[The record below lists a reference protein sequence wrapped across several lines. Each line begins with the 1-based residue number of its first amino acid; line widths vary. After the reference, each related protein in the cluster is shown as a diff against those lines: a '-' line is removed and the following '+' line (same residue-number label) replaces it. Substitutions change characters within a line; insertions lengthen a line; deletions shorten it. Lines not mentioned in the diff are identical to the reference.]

1 MSQQNGNADCA
12 PIAIEFCRA
21 LELETNSVVM
31 KPYIDYYYAHGFQDK
46 TYKGNFKTIQKFQ
59 GAVEKQRNNSKEG
72 MMLGQIGTCMRN
84 APDSVDDKNIFYSF
98 KKYCEEND
106 KEQLLDVDVVGEFQ
120 LVGKIRNQSAHPSL
134 LDKGC
139 VRQAKQLVRAALKT
153 QLAVETK
160 FAHSTVLTCS
170 VVCSPKGN
178 KIDPNSDKMRKAV
191 ANQIEMMAQSGVKIF
206 VLTGKFGF
214 NQIVSD
220 ELQKYIKAN
229 ANKDWGKIMV
239 NNASDKGETSK
250 RQKDA
255 LSKAQ
260 FCIAY
265 YADDV
270 DTQENDQAASVSAT
284 KAMVD
289 DAIKEHG
296 LIVWNAYGIE

>member
-1 MSQQNGNADCA
+1 
-12 PIAIEFCRA
+12 
-21 LELETNSVVM
+21 
-31 KPYIDYYYAHGFQDK
+31 
-46 TYKGNFKTIQKFQ
+46 
-59 GAVEKQRNNSKEG
+59 
-72 MMLGQIGTCMRN
+72 
-84 APDSVDDKNIFYSF
+84 
-98 KKYCEEND
+98 
-106 KEQLLDVDVVGEFQ
+106 
-120 LVGKIRNQSAHPSL
+120 
-134 LDKGC
+134 
-139 VRQAKQLVRAALKT
+139 
-153 QLAVETK
+153 
-160 FAHSTVLTCS
+160 
-170 VVCSPKGN
+170 
-178 KIDPNSDKMRKAV
+178 MRKAV

-229 ANKDWGKIMV
+229 ASKDWGKIMV
-239 NNASDKGETSK
+239 NNASDKGEASK

-270 DTQENDQAASVSAT
+270 GAQGDGQTTSVSAT

>member
-1 MSQQNGNADCA
+1 
-12 PIAIEFCRA
+12 
-21 LELETNSVVM
+21 
-31 KPYIDYYYAHGFQDK
+31 
-46 TYKGNFKTIQKFQ
+46 
-59 GAVEKQRNNSKEG
+59 
-72 MMLGQIGTCMRN
+72 MLGQIGTCMRN

-139 VRQAKQLVRAALKT
+139 VSQAKQLVRAALKT

-160 FAHSTVLTCS
+160 FAHSTVLTCA

-178 KIDPNSDKMRKAV
+178 KIDPNSAKMRKAV

-206 VLTGKFGF
+206 MLTGKFGF

-220 ELQKYIKAN
+220 ELQKYIKEN

-239 NNASDKGETSK
+239 NNASDKGEASK

-270 DTQENDQAASVSAT
+270 GVQGNDQAASVSAT

-289 DAIKEHG
+289 DAVKEHG